1 MEILIND
8 TDHFVIRNRNRL
20 IGVMMGVGAV
30 MSVISV
36 IGMALWSAYD
46 ISIREPL
53 PTYYWLRML
62 LLGIVFALG
71 CFFAWVGSVTAV
83 KILRGVTCDFDRA
96 TETVTI
102 THAEGIGMA
111 QQQHSI
117 YGVSHALLEAND
129 ELQAIALY
137 LVLRSGQRISLGTC
151 SHFDKDTAEGIVR
164 SIRAFLAGR

>member
-8 TDHFVIRNRNRL
+8 ADHFVVRNRSLL
-20 IGVMMGVGAV
+20 IGATMGVGAV
-30 MSVISV
+30 MSVVSV
-36 IGMALWSAYD
+36 IGVALWSAVD
-46 ISIREPL
+46 MAMQVPH
-53 PTYYWLRML
+53 PTYYGLRML
-62 LLGIVFALG
+62 LLALMFALG
-71 CFFAWVGSVTAV
+71 CFIAWVGAVTAV

-102 THAEGIGMA
+102 TRAQGIGVA

-151 SHFDKDTAEGIVR
+151 SPFDKDMAEGIVR